1 MYLFFLI
8 TQNHLLNPVEK
19 LEMKKE
25 FEVSWEKIEKAHQA
39 IIQLEKEKH
48 IKLINQSSKEFDV

>member
-25 FEVSWEKIEKAHQA
+25 FEVWTYLLIQQISEIAHMQA
-39 IIQLEKEKH
+39 MRWPLSR
-48 IKLINQSSKEFDV
+48 NYF